1 MKTEEIISKMTLHE
15 KISLCTGA
23 DMWRTKEYEKYGIKS
38 VMTSDGPH
46 GLRTQKSGGNLTNIN
61 ESNPAT
67 CFPAA
72 VTTGA
77 SWDAD
82 LLYEIGN
89 AIGKE
94 ASAEG
99 VFVVLGPG
107 VNIKRN
113 PLCGRNFEYFSEDPY
128 ISGKAASAFVN
139 GLQST
144 GVKAC
149 IKHFAANNQEYKRMN
164 GDSLVDA
171 RALREIYLS
180 AFETAVKESH
190 PGAVMAAYNKIN
202 NVHCSEN
209 KRLLTDIL
217 RGEWGFDGV
226 VITDWNGM
234 YDRTKSFAAGCDLN
248 MPGGGEYG
256 DKAAY
261 EAVKNGTLDEERI
274 NKSVRRII
282 KLAKAA
288 ETAQEHA
295 KPDHESHH
303 GLALK
308 AAEEGAVLLKNN
320 GILPLCTKDVVLIG
334 YKCEKTRHQGAGS
347 SHINPTKL
355 INIRD
360 AMPDLPYYPCC
371 DKEGNVT
378 EHSLKLAAEHAKQKK
393 IAVVAAGLPESYESE
408 SFDRE
413 SIKLPDGMN
422 KMVEAVA
429 GANPNT
435 VVVLLGGGVMELPWA
450 DKVAAILYMGLP
462 GQAGGEAV
470 RKLLTGEAVPCG
482 KLTESWP
489 YSYDNVVCKDTFGTK
504 NPEYRESVYVGYRY
518 YITANVPVRYPFG
531 HGLSY
536 TSFEYSSLSADEYT
550 ARAKIKN
557 TGKCA
562 GAEVVQL
569 YIGHKNASFFRPA
582 RELKGFVRVYLLPG
596 QEKEVS
602 FTLDKRSFAV
612 WHDGWAVPDGEYEIM
627 LGSSSVDIRLST
639 TIRISGEDL
648 KTPPELSG
656 TFYETLKG
664 RPSHKEWETLTGGAI
679 KAEAE
684 RTKGSFDM
692 DSSCLEMKPYSFV
705 MKIQY
710 ALTKLLT
717 AKITGTKKGETA
729 HKMMVTSALDSP
741 MRAIVIHSAGKIKE
755 KTVYGL
761 LDMANG
767 RFFRGLKRMMKK
779 DK

>member
-1 MKTEEIISKMTLHE
+1 MKIEEIISKLTLEE
-15 KISLCTGA
+15 KISFCTGA
-23 DMWRTKEYEKYGIKS
+23 DMWRTKEIGKFGVKS

-77 SWDAD
+77 SWDTD
-82 LLYEIGN
+82 LLFKIGE
-89 AIGKE
+89 AIGIE

-128 ISGKAASAFVN
+128 VSGKAASAFIN

-149 IKHFAANNQEYKRMN
+149 LKHFAANNQEYKRMN
-164 GDSLVDA
+164 GDSLVDE
-171 RALREIYLS
+171 RALYEIYLS

-190 PGAVMAAYNKIN
+190 PGAIMASYNKIN
-202 NVHCSEN
+202 NVHSSEN
-209 KRLLTDIL
+209 KRLLTDVL

-248 MPGGGEYG
+248 MPGGGAYG
-256 DKAAY
+256 DKDAKN
-261 EAVKNGTLDEERI
+261 AVINGELDEKRI
-274 NKSVRRII
+274 NESVGRILR
-282 KLAKAA
+282 LAEDAEKAA
-288 ETAQEHA
+288 HRA
-295 KPDHESHH
+295 KPDHDSHH
-303 GLALK
+303 DLALR

-320 GILPLCTKDVVLIG
+320 GILPLNEDDIVLIG

-360 AMPDLPYYPCC
+360 AMPDIPYYSCC

-378 EHSLKLAAEHAKQKK
+378 EHSLKLAAEHAKKKK

-413 SIKLPDGMN
+413 NIKLPDGMN
-422 KMVEAVA
+422 KMVETVA
-429 GANPNT
+429 EANPRT

-450 DKVAAILYMGLP
+450 DKVSEILYMVLP

-470 RKLLTGEAVPCG
+470 RKLLTGEVNPCG

-489 YSYDNVVCKDTFGTK
+489 YSYNDVVCKDTFGIK

-518 YITANVPVRYPFG
+518 YDTANIPIRYPFG
-531 HGLSY
+531 YGLSY
-536 TSFEYSSLSADEYT
+536 TSFEYSSLSVNEDT
-550 ARAKIKN
+550 VKAKIKN
-557 TGKCA
+557 TGGCA
-562 GAEVVQL
+562 GAEAVQL
-569 YIGHKNASFFRPA
+569 YIGQNNAAFFRPA
-582 RELKGFVRVYLLPG
+582 KELKGFVRVFLLPG
-596 QEKEVS
+596 EEKEIT
-602 FTLDKRSFAV
+602 FKLDKRSFAV
-612 WHDGWAVPDGEYEIM
+612 WHDGWTVPDGTYGIM
-627 LGSSSVDIRLST
+627 LGASSSDIRLRT
-639 TIRISGEDL
+639 ELYIKGEDI

-664 RPSHKEWETLTGGAI
+664 CPSHEEWETLTGKAI

-684 RTKGSFDM
+684 RKKGEFDM

-755 KTVYGL
+755 KTVKGL

-767 RFFRGLKRMMKK
+767 HFFRGLGKMMKK
-779 DK
+779 DE